1 MNMMPNLAGP
11 MPVDSGAAPP
21 GTDPRDR
28 TYRIAFVNTHPIQ
41 YFAPLYAH
49 LTDRC
54 GLETT
59 ALYLSDFSLKGGA
72 DPGFRRAVTWDV
84 DLLAGYEARFMGARA
99 GRRRIGGFFSMV
111 APELWGEIRHGG
123 YDAVIVHG
131 HNLAAHHIA
140 QAAAIASRTPVFTR
154 GETHLG
160 LKTSRLK
167 GLLRGPLLKT
177 HYAGFDGFLAIGSA
191 NAAYYRAM
199 GVAEDRIFPVPYT
212 VDNARFIAAGAAAR
226 GERAALR
233 ARLGMDPDLPAVLY
247 ASKFDRRKRPDDL
260 LGAYAAL
267 RAGGAAAQLVLVGTG
282 LMEDALKCRVAA
294 EGIPDVVFPGF
305 VNQSEL
311 PGVYAASDVFV
322 LPSDNE
328 PWGLVVNEAMC
339 AGLPVVLSAEIGS
352 APDLVADGVNGA
364 TFAAGDVAG
373 LAAALRPILT
383 DAELRARMGA
393 ASRARIH
400 EWSYVECGQG
410 IRAAVTA
417 ARARRGLA

>member
-1 MNMMPNLAGP
+1 MNMMPDLTALAADESSAADP
-11 MPVDSGAAPP
+11 PPDGAGRA
-21 GTDPRDR
+21 
-28 TYRIAFVNTHPIQ
+28 YRIAFVNTHPIQ
-41 YFAPLYAH
+41 YFAPLYAY
-49 LTDRC
+49 LTDAC

-99 GRRRIGGFFSMV
+99 SHRRIGGFFSMV
-111 APELWGEIRHGG
+111 APELWGEIRRGG

-131 HNLAAHHIA
+131 HNLAAHHVA
-140 QAAAIASRTPVFTR
+140 QAAALASRTPVFTR

-160 LKTSRLK
+160 LRTSRLK
-167 GLLRGPLLKT
+167 GALRGPLLKT
-177 HYAGFDGFLAIGSA
+177 HYAGFDGVLAIGSA

-199 GVAEDRIFPVPYT
+199 GVAEDRIFAVPYT

-226 GERAALR
+226 RDRAAMR
-233 ARLGMDPDLPAVLY
+233 ARLGMHPELPAVLY

-267 RAGGAAAQLVLVGTG
+267 RAQGVAAQLVLVGTG
-282 LMEDALKCRVAA
+282 LMEEALKCRVAA

-305 VNQSEL
+305 VNQSAL

-322 LPSDNE
+322 LPSENE

-339 AGLPVVLSAEIGS
+339 AGLPVVLSAGIGS

-383 DAELRARMGA
+383 DAGLRARMGA
-393 ASRARIH
+393 ASLARIRG
-400 EWSYVECGQG
+400 WSYAECGQG